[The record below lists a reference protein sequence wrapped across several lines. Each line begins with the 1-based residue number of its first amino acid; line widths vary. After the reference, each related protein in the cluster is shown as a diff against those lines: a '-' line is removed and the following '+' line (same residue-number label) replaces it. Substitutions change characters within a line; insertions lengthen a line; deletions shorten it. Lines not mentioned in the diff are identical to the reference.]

1 MDQRPKH
8 KTQFS
13 SVAQSCPTLC
23 DLMACSTPAFPVHYQ
38 LPVQNQNIR
47 LENIKL
53 LEKNIGGSNL
63 LNAGLGDDFLNLIPK
78 INKSKIKQVGLRQT
92 KTFLHMGWEVQEGGD
107 IGIPMADSC

>member
-53 LEKNIGGSNL
+53 LEKNIGGKFFGINHSSI
-63 LNAGLGDDFLNLIPK
+63 FLDLSPKEMQTKAK
-78 INKSKIKQVGLRQT
+78 INK
-92 KTFLHMGWEVQEGGD
+92 
-107 IGIPMADSC
+107 